1 MSGNFLFLERVE
13 REVEGDGGVEGG
25 LVSLALLVFLDL
37 GAGGGVLRCVGG
49 GGGVQCGLI

>member
-1 MSGNFLFLERVE
+1 MSGNFLCLERVE

-25 LVSLALLVFLDL
+25 FVSLTFLGFLDF

-49 GGGVQCGLI
+49 GGGVRCGL

>member
-25 LVSLALLVFLDL
+25 FVSLVLFIFLDF
-37 GAGGGVLRCVGG
+37 GAGGGVLRCCVGG
-49 GGGVQCGLI
+49 GGGVRCGL